1 MAMVSFDI
9 EIKFT
14 STNYI
19 RKKSNRSCSRV
30 GFTWKKTYIISFF
43 KHTSRITVREFSSNS
58 ISNARI
64 GASGVQDLNIDGWVD
79 TNSVSIMLNRY
90 IFIARI
96 AFPTG
101 IKITFYVGYK
111 EVEKYSVIIVF
122 VVNALYLNAFSY
134 RYKLYK

>member
-1 MAMVSFDI
+1 MVSFDI

-14 STNYI
+14 SSNYI
-19 RKKSNRSCSRV
+19 RKNQIGAV
-30 GFTWKKTYIISFF
+30 QEFVFTWKKTYIISFF

-122 VVNALYLNAFSY
+122 VVNALYLNTFS
-134 RYKLYK
+134 

>member
-1 MAMVSFDI
+1 MVSFDI

-19 RKKSNRSCSRV
+19 QKKSNRSGLRV

-64 GASGVQDLNIDGWVD
+64 GASGVQDLNINWWID
-79 TNSVSIMLNRY
+79 TNAVSVMLNRY
-90 IFIARI
+90 IFIAGI
-96 AFPTG
+96 AFPTR
-101 IKITFYVGYK
+101 IKITFYVGCK

-122 VVNALYLNAFSY
+122 VVNALYLNAFS
-134 RYKLYK
+134 

>member
-1 MAMVSFDI
+1 MFP
-9 EIKFT
+9 T
-14 STNYI
+14 L
-19 RKKSNRSCSRV
+19 KSNRNGLRV

-122 VVNALYLNAFSY
+122 VVNALYLNTFS
-134 RYKLYK
+134 